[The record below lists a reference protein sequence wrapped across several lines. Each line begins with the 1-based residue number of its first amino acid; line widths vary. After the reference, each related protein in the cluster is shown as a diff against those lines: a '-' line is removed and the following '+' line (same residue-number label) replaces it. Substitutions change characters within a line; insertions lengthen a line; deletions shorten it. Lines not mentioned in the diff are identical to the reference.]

1 MTPRLWLP
9 SRIASQIAILVIGAV
24 VLLQVLMA
32 GALFLLA
39 PRPHRGPPE
48 LAPAATVLRLAAAAP
63 AGLRPQILDAAN
75 VAEPSFRFMRASG
88 KPPAVTEKEAHPV
101 VQGLGQR
108 LGPGFRIWTPAGA
121 ASHSGKDAGKSSGGL
136 PGALMVALPDGQVL
150 QVVLANGLPG
160 GPPPTPVPL
169 FVVGTLA
176 LVTVNIGVLTIW
188 ASRGITAPLA
198 RFAKVAEEFSVDRD
212 PAPLPEEGPAEIR
225 AAVRALNRMRDRIH
239 SMFADRT
246 QMLAAVSHDL
256 RTPITRLRLRAEFI
270 EEPGVKAQFAR
281 DLSQMDAMV
290 QGALFFLRD
299 GDQKEPVTPVDLS
312 SLLQTIADAFDD
324 MGRDVG
330 YEGPR
335 QAVVQGH
342 ARQLERAVVN
352 LVENAVR
359 YGEAVAI
366 RLRQD
371 GAKLVIDVADDGHGI
386 AAGDRQRLL
395 KPFTRGDAARGQG
408 DAEGFGLGLSIAQ
421 SIAAAHGG
429 ELTLHDNQ
437 PKGLLARITLPA
449 AGAAA

>member
-1 MTPRLWLP
+1 
-9 SRIASQIAILVIGAV
+9 
-24 VLLQVLMA
+24 
-32 GALFLLA
+32 
-39 PRPHRGPPE
+39 
-48 LAPAATVLRLAAAAP
+48 
-63 AGLRPQILDAAN
+63 
-75 VAEPSFRFMRASG
+75 
-88 KPPAVTEKEAHPV
+88 
-101 VQGLGQR
+101 
-108 LGPGFRIWTPAGA
+108 
-121 ASHSGKDAGKSSGGL
+121 
-136 PGALMVALPDGQVL
+136 MVALPDGQVL

-299 GDQKEPVTPVDLS
+299 GDQKEPATPVDLS

-335 QAVVQGH
+335 QGVVQGH

-371 GAKLVIDVADDGHGI
+371 GAKLVIDVADDGPGI
-386 AAGDRQRLL
+386 APGDRQRLL

-421 SIAAAHGG
+421 SIVAAHGG